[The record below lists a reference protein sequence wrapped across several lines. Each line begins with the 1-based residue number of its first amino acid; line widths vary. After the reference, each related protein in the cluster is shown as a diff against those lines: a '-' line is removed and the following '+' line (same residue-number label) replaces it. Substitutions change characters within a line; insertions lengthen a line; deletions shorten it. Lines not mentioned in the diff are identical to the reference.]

1 MEKQAALKRRSGG
14 PRTANGKNRSR
25 LNATKHGRYSKQILT
40 SGHPQ
45 QSLGENYSKILSTLV
60 DTLKPTS
67 DLELNWLA
75 AAAEAKAR
83 EAGIYLWEAATI
95 RMQIDNVHEKYQRL
109 EIERYEEQSLALEL
123 EKERDRLK
131 KEIDSGF
138 DWQVDTKVRLSF
150 LGAAI
155 NGLVGDAAS
164 VEFEDQPT
172 PEARKA
178 CFLKHVPWDSQRI
191 LGYLINSIEESVGIH
206 QNRAS
211 ELTQQIEHAKAS
223 GQKEREIDR
232 ASILSG
238 DDAEFVRSSLASY
251 RRQYDKAIENIYR
264 FRAAAIELA
273 VKEHAAQR
281 LLGQGR
287 KSELKERGD

>member
-1 MEKQAALKRRSGG
+1 MHTHSVKRRSCGG
-14 PRTANGKNRSR
+14 PRTAEGKSQSR
-25 LNATKHGRYSKQILT
+25 LNAIKHGRYSRQPIIL
-40 SGHPQ
+40 GHPQ
-45 QSLGENYSKILSTLV
+45 QALVEQYRKILSTLV
-60 DTLKPTS
+60 DTFNPTN
-67 DLELNWLA
+67 DLEKNWLA
-75 AAAEAKAR
+75 SAAEVKAR
-83 EAGIYLWEAATI
+83 EAGIHLWEAATI
-95 RMQIDNVHEKYQRL
+95 RMQIENVDEKYQKL

-131 KEIDSGF
+131 KETESDF
-138 DWQVDTKVRLSF
+138 NWQVDTKARLSF
-150 LGAAI
+150 LCAALQ
-155 NGLVGDAAS
+155 GLAGDAAS
-164 VEFEDQPT
+164 EEFEDQPT
-172 PEARKA
+172 PEARKI

-191 LGYLINSIEESVGIH
+191 LGYLINSIEEMIGVH
-206 QNRAS
+206 QDRAS

-287 KSELKERGD
+287 KSEQKERGD

>member
-1 MEKQAALKRRSGG
+1 
-14 PRTANGKNRSR
+14 
-25 LNATKHGRYSKQILT
+25 
-40 SGHPQ
+40 
-45 QSLGENYSKILSTLV
+45 
-60 DTLKPTS
+60 
-67 DLELNWLA
+67 
-75 AAAEAKAR
+75 
-83 EAGIYLWEAATI
+83 
-95 RMQIDNVHEKYQRL
+95 MQIENVREKCQKL

-131 KEIDSGF
+131 KEIETGLN
-138 DWQVDTKVRLSF
+138 WQVNTKARTSF
-150 LGAAI
+150 LCAAVQ
-155 NGLVGDAAS
+155 GLAGDAAS
-164 VEFEDQPT
+164 EEFENQPT
-172 PEARKA
+172 VEARKT

-191 LGYLINSIEESVGIH
+191 LDYLINSIDDAIGVH
-206 QNRAS
+206 QDRAS

-223 GQKEREIDR
+223 GQKESEIDR

-287 KSELKERGD
+287 KSERKDRGD